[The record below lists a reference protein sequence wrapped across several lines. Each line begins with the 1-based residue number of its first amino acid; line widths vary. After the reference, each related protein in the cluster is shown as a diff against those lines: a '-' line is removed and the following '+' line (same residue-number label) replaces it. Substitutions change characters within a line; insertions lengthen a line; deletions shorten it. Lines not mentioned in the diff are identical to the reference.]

1 MSNQFFEGE
10 ASSSR
15 DIFPNYCAFCGYKFV
30 LNDTKCQKCN
40 RSRVAKKSGRGP
52 TVQWKKVLHEKQPY
66 EDNYLDET
74 FLSSLISQETPAKLT
89 YSQVFLRA
97 MEVSL
102 ATTFLALYFLIY
114 TSMLNQS
121 IDSKATA
128 LTNIFMLFPCL
139 LVSVLLSPKIVKL
152 KKIFI
157 LVKECSIVICCIL
170 ILSPV
175 IETFYKNYASNTT
188 YAISYGLIV
197 IHLVLKDYAYVYSS
211 ESTVGNKFKIDWSTI
226 AVMYLTVILGSRLQG
241 PIQVFTLW
249 LSTLTLFV
257 FSRLVQK
264 SIRDYSVRF
273 YNYLSLTFIIGM
285 GFLIYHVSKISI
297 IAYLLVN
304 FIIFLIGP
312 LALIWFYQYKNVIH
326 GPWDLPDLK
335 SVEE

>member
-1 MSNQFFEGE
+1 MSNQFFEGDG
-10 ASSSR
+10 SSSR
-15 DIFPNYCAFCGYKFV
+15 ETFPNYCSFCGYKFV
-30 LNDTKCQKCN
+30 LNDARCQKCN
-40 RSRVAKKSGRGP
+40 RARVAKSSARLP
-52 TVQWKKVLHEKQPY
+52 SVRWKKVLHEKQPY

-89 YSQVFLRA
+89 YPQVFLRA

-121 IDSKATA
+121 IDSKTTA

-139 LVSVLLSPKIVKL
+139 LVSILLSPKIVKL
-152 KKIFI
+152 KKIFLLI
-157 LVKECSIVICCIL
+157 KECTIVICCIL

-188 YAISYGLIV
+188 YAISYGLII
-197 IHLVLKDYAYVYSS
+197 IHLVLKDYAYVYSNDF
-211 ESTVGNKFKIDWSTI
+211 VGNKFKIDWSTL

-241 PIQVFTLW
+241 ALQVFTLW

-264 SIRDYSVRF
+264 SIRDYSVKF
-273 YNYLSLTFIIGM
+273 YNYLSLTFIVGM
-285 GFLIYHVSKISI
+285 GLLIYHVSKISI

-304 FIIFLIGP
+304 FIIFMIGP

-335 SVEE
+335 FVEE